1 MLTGVITGAMGV
13 VAAAAVVLMYV
24 ADVTIG
30 GYNPR
35 QAQGWTS
42 LILTILMMSAIQLFA
57 VGIVGEYIGRL
68 FQEIK
73 GRPAYIVRELLN
85 LDESVG

>member
-1 MLTGVITGAMGV
+1 
-13 VAAAAVVLMYV
+13 MYV
-24 ADVTIG
+24 TDATIG

-42 LILTILMMSAIQLFA
+42 LILTVLMMSAIQLFA
-57 VGIVGEYIGRL
+57 IGIVGEYMGRL

-73 GRPAYIVRELLN
+73 ARPSYVVRELLN
-85 LDESVG
+85 LDQSPY